1 MEVLKPMSM
10 KPLVPWK
17 GWCVLISFSVAGA
30 TLVNADETLPPSAGP
45 TLVVSVSG
53 PIHPVAAEVIAR
65 AVGKAREDDAALLV
79 IELDT
84 PGGLMS
90 SMQDIKK
97 AILNSPVPVAVFVSP
112 KGAQAAS
119 AGFFIVM
126 SADLAVMAPGTSTGA
141 AHPVDISGGEEI
153 SEVMGKKILHSA
165 VKELQSVAEVRG
177 RNPEL
182 AIEAV
187 QGEVKSF
194 TAEEALAEGLIDF
207 IAEDVHDLIRKA
219 NDRAVT
225 RFTGEEEV
233 LTLDEREIVEL
244 EQTLRER
251 VLGAI
256 ANPNVL
262 FLLLGLGVLGLY
274 VEISNPG
281 LILPGVVGG
290 ICIILALFSMQALP
304 INYAGVLL
312 MLLSFVLFL
321 VELKVASYGLLTLG
335 GILSLL
341 LGGMLLIK
349 EPVPGLAIN
358 WTTLISVAVFIGA
371 LVALVVYLVVRAHG
385 EDVWTGQ
392 EGMVGKRGVAAT
404 PVHREGRVFV
414 QGEYWRAISAAPI
427 EKDEPVEIVGVSEM
441 TLKVQRVTES

>member
-1 MEVLKPMSM
+1 
-10 KPLVPWK
+10 
-17 GWCVLISFSVAGA
+17 
-30 TLVNADETLPPSAGP
+30 
-45 TLVVSVSG
+45 
-53 PIHPVAAEVIAR
+53 
-65 AVGKAREDDAALLV
+65 
-79 IELDT
+79 
-84 PGGLMS
+84 
-90 SMQDIKK
+90 
-97 AILNSPVPVAVFVSP
+97 
-112 KGAQAAS
+112 
-119 AGFFIVM
+119 
-126 SADLAVMAPGTSTGA
+126 
-141 AHPVDISGGEEI
+141 
-153 SEVMGKKILHSA
+153 MGKKILHSA
-165 VKELQSVAEVRG
+165 VKELQSIAEVRG

-187 QGEVKSF
+187 QGEIKSF

-207 IAEDVHDLIRKA
+207 IAEDVRDLIRKA
-219 NDRAVT
+219 NGREVT

-251 VLGAI
+251 VLSTI

-281 LILPGVVGG
+281 FILPGVVGG

-312 MLLSFVLFL
+312 ILLSFVLFL

-358 WTTLISVAVFIGA
+358 WTTLISVAGFIGA
-371 LVALVVYLVVRAHG
+371 LVGFVVYMVVRAHG
-385 EDVWTGQ
+385 ESVRTGQ

-404 PVHREGRVFV
+404 PVHREGKVFV
-414 QGEYWRAISAAPI
+414 QGEYWCAASAAPV
-427 EKDEPVEIVGVSEM
+427 EKDEPVEVVSVSEM
-441 TLKVQRVTES
+441 TLNVQRVTES